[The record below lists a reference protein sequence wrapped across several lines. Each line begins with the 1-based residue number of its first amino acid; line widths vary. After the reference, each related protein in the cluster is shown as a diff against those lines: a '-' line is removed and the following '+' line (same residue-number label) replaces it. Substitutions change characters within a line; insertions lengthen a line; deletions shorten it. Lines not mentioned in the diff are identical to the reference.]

1 MSGAAA
7 ATAVCRRLRARGAYG
22 RSADG
27 SDWQAGA
34 SSLEGYW
41 CLATHEPVGPDD
53 GLVHAQA
60 CRAGRACFQSGEA
73 GAAGSGAGGDTGG
86 AGRPGA

>member
-1 MSGAAA
+1 MSGEAAPA
-7 ATAVCRRLRARGAYG
+7 AVCRRLRARGAYG

-60 CRAGRACFQSGEA
+60 CRAGRACFQPGD
-73 GAAGSGAGGDTGG
+73 GGPAAGEDAGG
-86 AGRPGA
+86 AGRPRA